1 MNKFNKFI
9 ILAGLL
15 LSFSATAAEIKEVE
29 SLETI
34 SKQIL
39 GETTSTKTKK
49 EKAKETVKKEV
60 TKKENKEEVKEESK
74 KETEVKSENKASEN
88 KASENEETVANDI
101 PDETATRVINKSEIV
116 DFYEREVRDK
126 IAYKEGSNT
135 PFTGVFGIVIDGK
148 IESYEEYKDGLL
160 DGETAYFSKDK
171 EVKLLSEMY
180 SKGKLNGPQKTY
192 YENGKLKSIVYYKN
206 DRIDGI
212 VEYDK
217 SGKLLHKSIFENG
230 TGDWKLYWSNGKVS
244 EEGRYVSWKRD
255 GVWKKYREDGSLDT
269 ILKYDNGRLL
279 SEKWQ

>member
-60 TKKENKEEVKEESK
+60 TKKENKEESK

-88 KASENEETVANDI
+88 EETVVNDI

-135 PFTGVFGIVIDGK
+135 PFTGVFGIVIDDK

-180 SKGKLNGPQKTY
+180 SKGKLNGAQKTY

>member
-1 MNKFNKFI
+1 VGDTRMNKFNKFI

-15 LSFSATAAEIKEVE
+15 LSFSATAAEIKELE

-49 EKAKETVKKEV
+49 EKVKETVKK
-60 TKKENKEEVKEESK
+60 EVKEESK

-88 KASENEETVANDI
+88 EETVVNDI

-135 PFTGVFGIVIDGK
+135 PFTGVFGIVIDDK

>member
-15 LSFSATAAEIKEVE
+15 LSFSATATEIKELE

-49 EKAKETVKKEV
+49 EKVKENVKKEV

-74 KETEVKSENKASEN
+74 SEVKSENKASEN
-88 KASENEETVANDI
+88 KETVVNDI
-101 PDETATRVINKSEIV
+101 PDETATRVIDKSEIV

-135 PFTGVFGIVIDGK
+135 PFTGVFGIVIDDK

>member
-15 LSFSATAAEIKEVE
+15 FVFSGAYAEIKEVE
-29 SLETI
+29 SLDTI

-39 GETTSTKTKK
+39 GDNSAKAKK
-49 EKAKETVKKEV
+49 EKVKETEKKEV
-60 TKKENKEEVKEESK
+60 IKKEIKKESK
-74 KETEVKSENKASEN
+74 IETKVESEKEALGTEEN
-88 KASENEETVANDI
+88 VVNDI
-101 PDETATRVINKSEIV
+101 PDETATRVVDKSEIV
-116 DFYEREVRDK
+116 DFYDREVRDK

-148 IESYEEYKDGLL
+148 IESYEQYKNGLL

-171 EVKLLSEMY
+171 EIKLLSEMY

-192 YENGKLKSIVYYKN
+192 YDNGKLKSIVYYKN
-206 DRIDGI
+206 DKIDGI

-230 TGDWKLYWSNGKVS
+230 SGNWKLYWSNGKVS
-244 EEGRYVSWKRD
+244 EEGKYVSGRKD

>member
-15 LSFSATAAEIKEVE
+15 FGFSGAYAEIKEVE
-29 SLETI
+29 SLDTI

-39 GETTSTKTKK
+39 GDNSAKAKK
-49 EKAKETVKKEV
+49 EKVVKNET
-60 TKKENKEEVKEESK
+60 K
-74 KETEVKSENKASEN
+74 KETEVNVEKETPATQENI
-88 KASENEETVANDI
+88 VNDI
-101 PDETATRVINKSEIV
+101 LDETATRVVDKSEIV
-116 DFYEREVRDK
+116 DFYDREVRDK
-126 IAYKEGSNT
+126 IAYKEGSST

-148 IESYEEYKDGLL
+148 IESYEQYKNGLL

-171 EVKLLSEMY
+171 EIKLLSEMY

-206 DRIDGI
+206 DRVDGI

-230 TGDWKLYWSNGKVS
+230 SGDWKLYWSNGKVS
-244 EEGRYVSWKRD
+244 EEGKYVSGRKDGIWKR
-255 GVWKKYREDGSLDT
+255 YREDGSLDT

>member
-15 LSFSATAAEIKEVE
+15 LSFSATAAEIKELE

-74 KETEVKSENKASEN
+74 KETEVKSENKAS
-88 KASENEETVANDI
+88 KNEETVVNDI

-135 PFTGVFGIVIDGK
+135 PFTGVFGIVIDDK

-217 SGKLLHKSIFENG
+217 NGKLLHKSIFENG

>member
-15 LSFSATAAEIKEVE
+15 LSFSATAAEIKELE

-49 EKAKETVKKEV
+49 EKAKENVKKEV

-74 KETEVKSENKASEN
+74 SEVKSENKASEN
-88 KASENEETVANDI
+88 KETVVNDI
-101 PDETATRVINKSEIV
+101 PDETATRVIDKSEIV

-126 IAYKEGSNT
+126 IAYKEGSDT
-135 PFTGVFGIVIDGK
+135 PFTGVFGIVIDDR
-148 IESYEEYKDGLL
+148 IESYEEYKNGLL

-192 YENGKLKSIVYYKN
+192 YENGKLKSIVYYSN
-206 DRIDGI
+206 DRINGI
-212 VEYDK
+212 ESYDR

-230 TGDWKLYWSNGKVS
+230 TGDWKFYWSNGKVS
-244 EEGRYVSWKRD
+244 EEGKYKSWRKD

-269 ILKYDNGRLL
+269 VIKYDNGRLL

>member
-9 ILAGLL
+9 ILTGLL
-15 LSFSATAAEIKEVE
+15 FSFSIANAEIKEVE
-29 SLETI
+29 SLDAI
-34 SKQIL
+34 SEQIL
-39 GETTSTKTKK
+39 GNNSTKTKK
-49 EKAKETVKKEV
+49 EKVRETEKKEV
-60 TKKENKEEVKEESK
+60 VKNETKKEAEIKSE
-74 KETEVKSENKASEN
+74 KETPTT
-88 KASENEETVANDI
+88 EETVVNDI
-101 PDETATRVINKSEIV
+101 LDETATRVINKSEIV

-126 IAYKEGSNT
+126 IAYKEGSST
-135 PFTGVFGIVIDGK
+135 PFTGVFGIVIDDR

-230 TGDWKLYWSNGKVS
+230 SGDWKLYWSNGKVS
-244 EEGRYVSWKRD
+244 EEGKYVSGRKD